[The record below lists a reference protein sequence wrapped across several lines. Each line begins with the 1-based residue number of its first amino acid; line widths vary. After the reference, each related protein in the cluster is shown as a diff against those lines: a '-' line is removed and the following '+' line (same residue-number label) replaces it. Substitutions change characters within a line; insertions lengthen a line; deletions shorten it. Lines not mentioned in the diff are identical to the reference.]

1 MSILFANKNTGVI
14 YKWKSD
20 LLTIFDD
27 EKRKKAQY
35 KNFKKYKICKFNNSV
50 IREGNAISIIYRR
63 IKIVSDKFDRF
74 GSSQIMITNNIVIN
88 TVKDSVMDNVVF
100 YDKNIYPITIPN
112 TNKKYHVINNFN
124 NKSLSDICYYSPGFM
139 KNNIITITTKIW
151 EVDDSSIITK
161 IMFYIKQLLCLIKF
175 ISVPIKPYLTI
186 ADTVLG
192 KANNIISNFIRNKE
206 LCDSQTI
213 EFSGNNIN
221 KPIMCGYY
229 VCLPGVNNINTVNT
243 LTKEYYLED
252 NTLVKK
258 DNDNIV
264 EYDDSYIV
272 IEVCKEEK
280 ENIYDYEFT
289 THTNNLI
296 NNIVNNTQ
304 KNNNLGQNI
313 NINCNKNVYLNK
325 FIEICKEKEDFRK
338 IKKITQLTQ
347 KTKVNESK
355 IKSLYNHLN
364 CENKQWLR
372 TSFPSFHNKI

>member
-1 MSILFANKNTGVI
+1 
-14 YKWKSD
+14 
-20 LLTIFDD
+20 
-27 EKRKKAQY
+27 
-35 KNFKKYKICKFNNSV
+35 
-50 IREGNAISIIYRR
+50 
-63 IKIVSDKFDRF
+63 
-74 GSSQIMITNNIVIN
+74 
-88 TVKDSVMDNVVF
+88 
-100 YDKNIYPITIPN
+100 
-112 TNKKYHVINNFN
+112 
-124 NKSLSDICYYSPGFM
+124 
-139 KNNIITITTKIW
+139 
-151 EVDDSSIITK
+151 
-161 IMFYIKQLLCLIKF
+161 
-175 ISVPIKPYLTI
+175 
-186 ADTVLG
+186 
-192 KANNIISNFIRNKE
+192 
-206 LCDSQTI
+206 
-213 EFSGNNIN
+213 
-221 KPIMCGYY
+221 
-229 VCLPGVNNINTVNT
+229 
-243 LTKEYYLED
+243 
-252 NTLVKK
+252 
-258 DNDNIV
+258 V